1 MQAAIRLSNIA
12 RYASRSTL
20 PNVVRPS
27 TAMIRP
33 FSTEGKEKNNKNWF
47 TVVHNDLISPE
58 KADLSYGEKLAIM
71 KQAAPPNTPSNYII
85 LRNLAHRTTLADI
98 RRLFPNVEAI
108 RDNTRARNL
117 GFLKFATVEDAQ
129 NAMNIVNSATTYPFG
144 PVTRLAPVYADC
156 GDLSKMFNAT
166 NDTGILYLSEY
177 HGTVEQLE
185 ALVAPFVPA
194 GQELKVDCHSSKA
207 WVHLGSGN
215 TEAAKAVIDALHGQ
229 TYSAEHILQVRFFNP
244 KAFSTQNETTAKE

>member
-98 RRLFPNVEAI
+98 RRSFPNVEAI

-144 PVTRLAPVYADC
+144 PVTRLAPV
-156 GDLSKMFNAT
+156 
-166 NDTGILYLSEY
+166 
-177 HGTVEQLE
+177 
-185 ALVAPFVPA
+185 
-194 GQELKVDCHSSKA
+194 
-207 WVHLGSGN
+207 GN

-229 TYSAEHILQVRFFNP
+229 TYSAEHVLQVRFFNP